1 VQFPRQSEP
10 SEFVPWFAS
19 SLSVRLVGKGGNRTK
34 APLVAVMQGRIDR
47 RISVD
52 LSLEDLLPT
61 WSLLVLDAEHLDV
74 ASRTFRDRWLDAFGR
89 LDRLGTSTRQ

>member
-1 VQFPRQSEP
+1 MQFPRQSEP
-10 SEFVPWFAS
+10 SEFVPWLAP
-19 SLSVRLVGKGGNRTK
+19 SLSVRLVGKGGNPTK
-34 APLVAVMQGRIDR
+34 APMMAVMQGRIDR

-74 ASRTFRDRWLDAFGR
+74 ASRTFRTQSARCVREA
-89 LDRLGTSTRQ
+89 